1 MLKAI
6 IATLTQTN
14 AAPAAPAIRVLSASE
29 VAAVAGG
36 PEVGHD
42 VKPMALITPPVPAV

>member
-6 IATLTQTN
+6 IANLTQTN
-14 AAPAAPAIRVLSASE
+14 AAPAAPAIRVLSATE

-36 PEVGHD
+36 PEMGHD
-42 VKPMALITPPVPAV
+42 VKPNALIAPPVPAV

>member
-6 IATLTQTN
+6 FANLTQTN
-14 AAPAAPAIRVLSASE
+14 AAPAAPAIRVLSAGE

-36 PEVGHD
+36 PELGHD
-42 VKPMALITPPVPAV
+42 VKPNALIVSVPAV